1 MFAAFT
7 KADLDR
13 IVPLQP
19 EGWADIVPYFRF
31 YIEAPF
37 CFPIKIVDHGELVAI
52 GCALL
57 TAHTGWLSH
66 IITAPQRRGH
76 GFGMAVTQRLIEII
90 EENHRST
97 QLLIATEMGQPLYEK
112 LGFHVACD
120 YTFFA
125 PEPLPPAPPRDDVR
139 PLAQRDLTDLAALDR
154 VATGE
159 DRRSMLELFWQ
170 RGWVVTD
177 GEDRL
182 RGFYLPDLAEGPVV
196 AADADAGRIL
206 LRVRLGLSAD
216 RTVLPSANR
225 VGLGYLADLGLR
237 ADKTLARMVRRGRD
251 PLNPNLIFNRVG
263 GHFG

>member
-1 MFAAFT
+1 
-7 KADLDR
+7 
-13 IVPLQP
+13 
-19 EGWADIVPYFRF
+19 
-31 YIEAPF
+31 
-37 CFPIKIVDHGELVAI
+37 
-52 GCALL
+52 
-57 TAHTGWLSH
+57 
-66 IITAPQRRGH
+66 
-76 GFGMAVTQRLIEII
+76 
-90 EENHRST
+90 
-97 QLLIATEMGQPLYEK
+97 
-112 LGFHVACD
+112 
-120 YTFFA
+120 
-125 PEPLPPAPPRDDVR
+125 
-139 PLAQRDLTDLAALDR
+139 
-154 VATGE
+154 
-159 DRRSMLELFWQ
+159 
-170 RGWVVTD
+170 VVTD